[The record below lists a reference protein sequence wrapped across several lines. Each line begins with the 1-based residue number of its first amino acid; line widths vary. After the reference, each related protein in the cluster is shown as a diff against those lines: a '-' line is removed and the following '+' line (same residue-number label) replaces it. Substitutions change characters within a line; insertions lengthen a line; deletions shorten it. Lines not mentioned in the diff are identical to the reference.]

1 MEQNLNQYRIFYLAA
16 QAGSISKASEKLYIS
31 QPAVSKSI
39 SKLEESLDAVFL
51 MLSRKGITLTDEGK
65 TLFEQLRIAFAAI
78 EAGEKKLKN
87 LQDLGIGKI
96 KIGASAILC
105 RYILLPFLKGFIE
118 ENPHVR
124 ITIDNQ
130 SSAKN
135 LKLLEQGKIDAA
147 LVVKQ
152 QVDDLGEDFI
162 EICEIEDIF
171 VATPTYIE
179 NLKKRIDLP
188 DADTPQLL
196 SNANLML
203 LDEENISRVFVDN
216 YLNSNGI
223 KVNKFLE
230 ITNMELLIEFAKIG
244 MGIACVLR
252 DVARKELKD
261 GSVVELPLKM
271 PMNKRKVGFVFPK
284 ENLDIPTVRNF
295 RSWVINN
302 KEKIATE
309 REKL

>member
-1 MEQNLNQYRIFYLAA
+1 MEQNLNQYRIFYLVA

-39 SKLEESLDAVFL
+39 SKLEESLDAVL
-51 MLSRKGITLTDEGK
+51 LRRSRKGITLTDEGK